1 MSGAP
6 RQRLQS
12 ASGTEVSA
20 RSEYRLRTRTG
31 AVYTGVVSVHT
42 NSPTFEKSLFWTVCG
57 TLSRC
62 HRAPARVPAA
72 GRARSVAHD
81 ELLIQNPASLVYT
94 VRAPVVLEGE
104 TC

>member
-31 AVYTGVVSVHT
+31 AVYTGVVWVHT
-42 NSPTFEKSLFWTVCG
+42 KSPTFKKSLFWTP
-57 TLSRC
+57 LR
-62 HRAPARVPAA
+62 HPAQMPAA
-72 GRARSVAHD
+72 HQHACQRRSVHD
-81 ELLIQNPASLVYT
+81 ALHTTS
-94 VRAPVVLEGE
+94 
-104 TC
+104 C